1 MQNLNVKET
10 IQNIKKT
17 SKIKKELEE
26 SIINGKE
33 IENTDMQ
40 EKVNNCTTNEDAVKL
55 IQEFEEIL
63 KNKKAILYG
72 WPTIKAKYFK
82 SLKKKNDLLAWF

>member
-40 EKVNNCTTNEDAVKL
+40 EKVNNCATNEDAAKL
-55 IQEFEEIL
+55 IQEFEDII
-63 KNKKAILYG
+63 KNKKAILYC
-72 WPTIKAKYFK
+72 WPTIKVKYFK